1 MNASPSARRGREVRE
16 RLQAAA
22 AELIAERGWS
32 AVSTRLLAD
41 RAGVGPG
48 LVHYHFPSL
57 QALLSEAALGTV
69 RALADELG
77 ALLDR
82 ADGLDEGLTGLLAAL
97 DHYDGRDTTS
107 LLFSEVY
114 LAAARDP
121 ELGAALADVLGA
133 TRRRIAR
140 WLAAHGA
147 PAPED
152 TAAVLTAALDGVM
165 LHRPLDAQLT
175 SARVAPVLRR
185 ALHP

>member
-97 DHYDGRDTTS
+97 DHYDGRDPTS

-121 ELGAALADVLGA
+121 ELGAALAEVLAA

-140 WLAAHGA
+140 WLAAHDA
-147 PAPED
+147 PTPED

-175 SARVAPVLRR
+175 SVRVAPVLRR